1 MKTFIKNI
9 NKLSNKLRE
18 VCDFEE
24 NHKLVISHIED
35 RMELFEE
42 TPDCEELKEL
52 RAEKKVLEDEIS
64 EKNLELTRFETEIMD
79 QYINILE
86 SANAEKEAK
95 YIKSIR
101 LNMVQRGAVLNKLLD
116 EFAGVEVI

>member
-52 RAEKKVLEDEIS
+52 RAENIGVCKCRKRSKIHQEYKV
-64 EKNLELTRFETEIMD
+64 
-79 QYINILE
+79 
-86 SANAEKEAK
+86 K
-95 YIKSIR
+95 YGSKRSCIKQI
-101 LNMVQRGAVLNKLLD
+101 A
-116 EFAGVEVI
+116 